1 MLAQLIK
8 VFANRS
14 SVNDDEK
21 ISSTRAVTLLPS
33 SRPNVSSVSSESSV
47 STSDEKV
54 IKEPKFHGYA
64 ILCEKNK
71 FYIGRIDADGAK
83 TIKDRYH
90 EHEMGVGCE
99 WTRLYRPIKLLEKEM
114 DQDKWDEDNMVLRY
128 MEKYGK
134 ENVRGG
140 SYSQIQL
147 TRAQCFAL
155 DKKFKSINDVCFT
168 CGSKEHFANACPDKH
183 KQRNEFK
190 ASGNYKPASKRQSKT
205 MASKPYAR
213 PSKSKLDTNIKS
225 KHTTSKLVCFR
236 CGRSTHMAYNC
247 KNTTTVD
254 RTKLHEYSKWEY
266 KLKE

>member
-1 MLAQLIK
+1 MLAKLINAFAGEANNRDAKASTAK
-8 VFANRS
+8 VSDKTKEYSDA
-14 SVNDDEK
+14 K
-21 ISSTRAVTLLPS
+21 
-33 SRPNVSSVSSESSV
+33 ES
-47 STSDEKV
+47 
-54 IKEPKFHGYA
+54 KFHGYA

-190 ASGNYKPASKRQSKT
+190 ASSNYKPASKRQSKT

-213 PSKSKLDTNIKS
+213 PSKSKLDTNTNTKSKS